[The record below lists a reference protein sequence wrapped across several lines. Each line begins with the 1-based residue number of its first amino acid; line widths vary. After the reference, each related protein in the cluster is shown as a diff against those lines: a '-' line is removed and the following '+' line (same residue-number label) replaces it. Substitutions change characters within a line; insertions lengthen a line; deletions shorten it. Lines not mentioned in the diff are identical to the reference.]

1 MSHIANEDV
10 ILEKALLEIGHIM
23 YKHDTID
30 STTGRNFN
38 FFSVLGIGEREVY
51 ICRCISELL
60 SPNGSHGQ
68 KSLYLEIFNEF
79 VLKEIGCY
87 IVPKELSEGTVVD
100 VERSTETG
108 RRIDIVIVTKSN
120 IIGIEAKINAQDLK
134 GQLADYM
141 KGLKWYDK
149 KKSYLIYLTKYG
161 NPPSSESLNGDE
173 TKIGKEDIKRISFK
187 NHIVSWLT
195 ECLKHPNTQ
204 RAIPVRE
211 FILQLLSNIKKFTNQ
226 LDDEREM
233 EIENLLNKHPEY
245 IRAFFYGRDAID
257 KLIKKKVNEIF
268 DKVKENVKKKV
279 GSEEWLSGTEDG
291 NSRGKYN
298 QYRYLPS
305 YDNPDRNIFDNN
317 QILSYV
323 YRINR
328 INKAGKC
335 YYIVVALQMDKIVFD
350 TKDDTVEYHVGYGIV
365 GINKDGC
372 LDGTTVEIE
381 NDQVKITPW
390 QKGNASIND
399 NNGESLMLIK
409 KMCGENKSKMEFWVS
424 VKYQGKFNIFTG
436 DENEFIDGRVN
447 DIKKLLG
454 KKY

>member
-120 IIGIEAKINAQDLK
+120 IIGIEAKINAKDLK

-161 NPPSSESLNGDE
+161 NPPSSDSLNGDE

-233 EIENLLNKHPEY
+233 EMEIENLLNKHPEY
-245 IRAFFYGRDAID
+245 IRALFRGRDAID
-257 KLIKKKVNEIF
+257 ELIKNKVNEIF
-268 DKVKENVKKKV
+268 DRVKENVR
-279 GSEEWLSGTEDG
+279 SEEWLSGTEDG
-291 NSRGKYN
+291 NSRGNYN

-317 QILSYV
+317 LILSYV
-323 YRINR
+323 YPK
-328 INKAGKC
+328 NKAG
-335 YYIVVALQMDKIVFD
+335 YYIVVALQMKKIGFD
-350 TKDDTVEYHVGYGIV
+350 TKDDTVEYRVGYGIV
-365 GINKDGC
+365 GINKKDGC
-372 LDGTTVEIE
+372 LDGTNVEIE

-390 QKGNASIND
+390 QKGIASIND

-409 KMCGENKSKMEFWVS
+409 KMRGESKMKDGVY
-424 VKYQGKFNIFTG
+424 VKHEGTFNIFTG
-436 DENEFIDGRVN
+436 DENEFIDGRVYE
-447 DIKKLLG
+447 IEELLG

>member
-141 KGLKWYDK
+141 KELKRYDE

-161 NPPSSESLNGDE
+161 NPPSSESLKGDE

-233 EIENLLNKHPEY
+233 EMEIENLLNKHPEY
-245 IRAFFYGRDAID
+245 IRALFYGRDAID
-257 KLIKKKVNEIF
+257 KLTKKKVNEIF
-268 DKVKENVKKKV
+268 DKVKEKTE
-279 GSEEWLSGTEDG
+279 SEEWLSGTEDG
-291 NSRGKYN
+291 NSRGKYY

-305 YDNPDRNIFDNN
+305 YDNPDRNIFDND

-323 YRINR
+323 YRIN
-328 INKAGKC
+328 KAGSYY
-335 YYIVVALQMDKIVFD
+335 YYIVVALQMDKIGFD
-350 TKDDTVEYHVGYGIV
+350 TKDDTVRYQVGYRIV
-365 GINKDGC
+365 GINNKDRC

-390 QKGNASIND
+390 QKGNPSIND
-399 NNGESLMLIK
+399 NNGEILMLIK
-409 KMCGENKSKMEFWVS
+409 KMRGENIGENKSKYWVS
-424 VKYQGKFNIFTG
+424 VKSKGEFNIFTG
-436 DENEFIDGRVN
+436 NEKEFIEGRAN

>member
-10 ILEKALLEIGHIM
+10 ILEKALWEIGHIM

-79 VLKEIGCY
+79 VLKEIGCD

-100 VERSTETG
+100 VERSTETD

-120 IIGIEAKINAQDLK
+120 IIGIEAKINAPDLK

-141 KGLKWYDK
+141 KELKRYNK

-233 EIENLLNKHPEY
+233 EMEIENLLNEHPEY
-245 IRAFFYGRDAID
+245 IRALFYGRDAID
-257 KLIKKKVNEIF
+257 NLIKEKVNKIF
-268 DKVKENVKKKV
+268 DEVKEKV
-279 GSEEWLSGTEDG
+279 GSEGWLSGTKDG
-291 NSRGKYN
+291 NSRGRYK

-317 QILSYV
+317 LMLSYV
-323 YRINR
+323 YRIN
-328 INKAGKC
+328 KAGSYY
-335 YYIVVALQMDKIVFD
+335 YYIVVALQMDKIGFN
-350 TKDDTVEYHVGYGIV
+350 TKDDTVEYRVGYDIV

-372 LDGTTVEIE
+372 LDGTTVKIE

-390 QKGNASIND
+390 QNGNASIND
-399 NNGESLMLIK
+399 NNRESVMLIK
-409 KMCGENKSKMEFWVS
+409 KMSGEIISK
-424 VKYQGKFNIFTG
+424 KPQGTFNIFTG

>member
-1 MSHIANEDV
+1 MSHIANEYV

-120 IIGIEAKINAQDLK
+120 IIGIEAKINAKDLK

-141 KGLKWYDK
+141 KELKRYDTQ
-149 KKSYLIYLTKYG
+149 KSYLIYLTKYG

-233 EIENLLNKHPEY
+233 EMEIENLLNEHPEY
-245 IRAFFYGRDAID
+245 IRALFNGRVAID
-257 KLIKKKVNEIF
+257 NLIKEKVNKIF
-268 DKVKENVKKKV
+268 DEVKEKV
-279 GSEEWLSGTEDG
+279 GSKEWLSGTKDG
-291 NSRGKYN
+291 NSRGRYK

-323 YRINR
+323 YRKNEAE
-328 INKAGKC
+328 N
-335 YYIVVALQMDKIVFD
+335 YYIVVALQMDKIGFN

-365 GINKDGC
+365 GRNKDGC
-372 LDGTTVEIE
+372 LDGTNVEIE

-390 QKGNASIND
+390 NGNASIND
-399 NNGESLMLIK
+399 NNRESVMLIK
-409 KMCGENKSKMEFWVS
+409 KMSGEIISK
-424 VKYQGKFNIFTG
+424 KPQGTFNIFTG
-436 DENEFIDGRVN
+436 DENEFIDGRVYE
-447 DIKKLLG
+447 IEELLG